1 MRFPTPAAIVTP
13 IATLLLAAVP
23 LAAAAPPVEDCAAL
37 VAFADAF
44 DRAQLAKD
52 GAALDRMVADDLV
65 FIDGS
70 GKRQGKKEFIQGW
83 TVPGDSFQPIILHDR
98 SVVML
103 GPDAG
108 VVGAETSLRGVSGGE
123 AFVSHFRFADTFRRT
138 GAGWQ
143 AAHIQVTRM
152 P

>member
-1 MRFPTPAAIVTP
+1 MRFLILA
-13 IATLLLAAVP
+13 LLLAAAP
-23 LAAAAPPVEDCAAL
+23 LSAAAPLAEDSAAL
-37 VAFADAF
+37 VAFADSF

-52 GAALDRMVADDLV
+52 GSALERMVADDLV

-83 TVPGDSFQPIILHDR
+83 TTPGDTFEPIVLHDR
-98 SVVML
+98 TVVML

-108 VVGAETSLRGVSGGE
+108 VVGAEATLRGVSGSA
-123 AFVSHFRFADTFRRT
+123 AFASHFRFSDTFRRS
-138 GAGWQ
+138 GGQWQ
-143 AAHIQVTRM
+143 AAYIQVTRM

>member
-1 MRFPTPAAIVTP
+1 MRYP
-13 IATLLLAAVP
+13 ILALLFLAAP
-23 LAAAAPPVEDCAAL
+23 LSAAAPAEDARASL

-52 GAALDRMVADDLV
+52 GPALEQMVADDLV

-70 GKRQGKKEFIQGW
+70 GKRQGKKDFIAGW
-83 TVPGDSFQPIILHDR
+83 TAPGDRFDPITLKDR
-98 SVVML
+98 TVTML

-108 VVGAETSLRGVSGGE
+108 VVDAETTLTGTSGGDS
-123 AFVSHFRFADTFRRT
+123 FTSHFRFADTFRRT
-138 GAGWQ
+138 DGRWR

>member
-1 MRFPTPAAIVTP
+1 MMRFPILALLMVT
-13 IATLLLAAVP
+13 AP
-23 LAAAAPPVEDCAAL
+23 LSVAAAPAEDTAGL

-52 GAALDRMVADDLV
+52 GPALDRMVADDLV

-70 GKRQGKKEFIQGW
+70 GMRQGKKEFIRGW
-83 TVPGDSFQPIILHDR
+83 TTPGDSFEPIVLHDR
-98 SVVML
+98 TIVML
-103 GPDAG
+103 GADAG
-108 VVGAETSLRGVSGGE
+108 VVGAETTLRGVAGGD

-138 GAGWQ
+138 GGRWQ
-143 AAHIQVTRM
+143 AAHVQVTRM

>member
-1 MRFPTPAAIVTP
+1 MRFPLPAL
-13 IATLLLAAVP
+13 LLLAAPPSVAA
-23 LAAAAPPVEDCAAL
+23 AAAAPAEDSRASL

-52 GAALDRMVADDLV
+52 GAALEQMVADDLV

-70 GKRQGKKEFIQGW
+70 GKRQGKKDFIAGW
-83 TVPGDSFQPIILHDR
+83 IAPGDRFDPITLKDR
-98 SVVML
+98 TVLPL

-108 VVGAETSLRGVSGGE
+108 VVGAETILSGVSGGE
-123 AFVSHFRFADTFRRT
+123 SFTSHFRFADTFRRVGGT
-138 GAGWQ
+138 WQ
-143 AAHIQVTRM
+143 AAHIQVTRI

>member
-1 MRFPTPAAIVTP
+1 MRFPVLA
-13 IATLLLAAVP
+13 LLLAAMP
-23 LAAAAPPVEDCAAL
+23 LSAATPPAGDSAGL

-52 GAALDRMVADDLV
+52 GAALERMVADDLV

-70 GKRQGKKEFIQGW
+70 GKRLDKKAFIEGW
-83 TVPGDSFQPIILHDR
+83 TAPGDRFEPIVLRDR
-98 SVVML
+98 TVVML

-108 VVGAETSLRGVSGGE
+108 VVGAETTLRGVSGGD

-138 GAGWQ
+138 GRRWQ
-143 AAHIQVTRM
+143 AVHIQVTRM

>member
-1 MRFPTPAAIVTP
+1 MRAP
-13 IATLLLAAVP
+13 ILALLLAAAP
-23 LAAAAPPVEDCAAL
+23 LAAAAPSAEDSAGL

-52 GAALDRMVADDLV
+52 GPALERMVADDLV

-70 GKRQGKKEFIQGW
+70 GTRQGKKEFIQGW
-83 TVPGDSFQPIILHDR
+83 TTPGDSFQPIVLHDR
-98 SVVML
+98 TIVML

-108 VVGAETSLRGVSGGE
+108 VVGAETTLRGVSGGD
-123 AFVSHFRFADTFRRT
+123 AFASHFRFADTFRRT
-138 GAGWQ
+138 GGQWQ

>member
-1 MRFPTPAAIVTP
+1 MRFPILA
-13 IATLLLAAVP
+13 LLLVVAP
-23 LAAAAPPVEDCAAL
+23 LSAAAAPAEDSAAL

-52 GAALDRMVADDLV
+52 GPALERMVADDLV

-70 GKRQGKKEFIQGW
+70 GKRQGKKEFIEGW
-83 TVPGDSFQPIILHDR
+83 TGPGDRFDPIVLHDR
-98 SVVML
+98 TVVML

-108 VVGAETSLRGVSGGE
+108 VVGAETTLRGVSGGD
-123 AFVSHFRFADTFRRT
+123 AFASHFRFSDTFRRS
-138 GAGWQ
+138 GGHWQ
-143 AAHIQVTRM
+143 AAYIQVTRM

>member
-1 MRFPTPAAIVTP
+1 MRFPILA
-13 IATLLLAAVP
+13 LLLAAMP
-23 LAAAAPPVEDCAAL
+23 LSAATPPAGDGAGL

-44 DRAQLAKD
+44 DRAQLARD
-52 GAALDRMVADDLV
+52 GAALERMVADDLV

-70 GKRQGKKEFIQGW
+70 GKRLDKKAFIEGW
-83 TVPGDSFQPIILHDR
+83 TAPGDRFEPIVLHDR
-98 SVVML
+98 TVVML

-108 VVGAETSLRGVSGGE
+108 VVGAETTLRGVSGGD

-138 GAGWQ
+138 GGRWQ